1 MKVEGRGGQG
11 GGRRRREGGGSGGGG
26 AKQIPAAGR
35 EGRKKGLRGGVR
47 RCRARGWSG
56 ARTAPAPGSRSR
68 GGKAPSCARPVR
80 LPVPELGGDGS
91 EGGRCRLPPPGS
103 RGSRW
108 RQGGMRGGRPQPGP
122 GAPQR
127 GGRSLAGSA
136 RGRGGEQG
144 PGGAA
149 SRDRAPWA
157 VQSRGFCRPG
167 CAACGGFA
175 QQHAAA
181 PTLGFLWCQSRAR
194 QPCCRWCL
202 GRSPRLQARFISQA
216 AASAGKAAAARRAPS
231 RVGSI
236 QPGPRCGS
244 HPCCAPTAVLRAAA
258 GPDGAVAEPWRFP
271 HMGALCPPGAPSAS
285 THRHP
290 GISKAGSSTPCSWG
304 GQEAA
309 GPSEAQGHGGGAARQ
324 RVARPH
330 RCLPAPAPLQHPLCT
345 VLCLP
350 RS

>member
-1 MKVEGRGGQG
+1 
-11 GGRRRREGGGSGGGG
+11 
-26 AKQIPAAGR
+26 
-35 EGRKKGLRGGVR
+35 
-47 RCRARGWSG
+47 
-56 ARTAPAPGSRSR
+56 
-68 GGKAPSCARPVR
+68 
-80 LPVPELGGDGS
+80 
-91 EGGRCRLPPPGS
+91 
-103 RGSRW
+103 
-108 RQGGMRGGRPQPGP
+108 MRGGRPQPGP

-167 CAACGGFA
+167 CAACRGFA
-175 QQHAAA
+175 RQHAAA

-216 AASAGKAAAARRAPS
+216 AAPAGKAAAARRAPS

-244 HPCCAPTAVLRAAA
+244 HPCCAPTAVPRAAA

-285 THRHP
+285 ARGHP
-290 GISKAGSSTPCSWG
+290 RISKAGSSTPCSWG

-309 GPSEAQGHGGGAARQ
+309 GPSEAQGHGGGAAGQ
-324 RVARPH
+324 RVSRPH
-330 RCLPAPAPLQHPLCT
+330 RCLPAPAPLQHPAVHGAVPPALLIT
-345 VLCLP
+345 ILFGAATAAVI
-350 RS
+350 

>member
-1 MKVEGRGGQG
+1 
-11 GGRRRREGGGSGGGG
+11 
-26 AKQIPAAGR
+26 
-35 EGRKKGLRGGVR
+35 
-47 RCRARGWSG
+47 
-56 ARTAPAPGSRSR
+56 
-68 GGKAPSCARPVR
+68 
-80 LPVPELGGDGS
+80 
-91 EGGRCRLPPPGS
+91 
-103 RGSRW
+103 
-108 RQGGMRGGRPQPGP
+108 MRGGRPQPGP

-167 CAACGGFA
+167 CAACRGFA
-175 QQHAAA
+175 RQHAAA

-216 AASAGKAAAARRAPS
+216 AAPAGKAAAARQAPS

-244 HPCCAPTAVLRAAA
+244 HPCCAPTAVPRAAA

-285 THRHP
+285 ARGHP
-290 GISKAGSSTPCSWG
+290 RISKAGSSTPCSWG

-309 GPSEAQGHGGGAARQ
+309 GPSEAQGHGGGAAGQ
-324 RVARPH
+324 RVSRPH
-330 RCLPAPAPLQHPLCT
+330 RCLPAPAPLQRPLCT
-345 VLCLP
+345 ALCLP